1 MNKTLAGKTLII
13 SGASRGI
20 GLAIAKRAARD
31 GANIAILAK
40 TDRPDPRLPG
50 TIHTAAEEIVAAGG
64 QALPIVCDI
73 RDDART
79 AEAVAQAAAH
89 FGGIDICVNNA
100 SAINLVGTEALSMK
114 RYDLMHGIN
123 ARGTFLLSK
132 LCIPH
137 LKKADNPHV
146 LNISPP
152 LDFSVKWFKA
162 HAAYTLAKYGM
173 SVYAWAMAEEFRGAG
188 IAFNCLWPHTPIATA
203 AIQNMPG
210 AQAMVA
216 ASRTP
221 EIMADAAWH
230 VLTRPSREFT
240 GQFVLDDVILKE
252 AGETDFE
259 QYRFQPGSR
268 LAPDF
273 FVPDDA
279 PPIVE

>member
-1 MNKTLAGKTLII
+1 MSTLAGKTLVI

-20 GLAIAKRAARD
+20 GLEIAKRAARD

-40 TDRPDPRLPG
+40 TDQPHPKLPG
-50 TIHTAAEEIVAAGG
+50 TIHTAAQEIEDAGG
-64 QALPIVCDI
+64 KALPIVCDI
-73 RDDART
+73 RDDAGT
-79 AEAVAQAAAH
+79 AAAVDQAAEH

-100 SAINLVGTEALSMK
+100 SAINLVGTAHLSMK
-114 RYDLMHGIN
+114 RYDLMHEVN
-123 ARGTFLLSK
+123 SRGTFLLSK
-132 LCIPH
+132 LCVSY

-152 LDFSVKWFKA
+152 LDWDIKWFKP

-173 SVYAWAMAEEFRGAG
+173 SVYAWAMAEEFKSAG

-210 AQAMVA
+210 AEAMVA

-221 EIMADAAWH
+221 DIMGDAAWH
-230 VLTRPSREFT
+230 VLTKPSREFT
-240 GQFVLDDVILKE
+240 GQFCIDDLILQE
-252 AGETDFE
+252 AGVTDFSGYQFE
-259 QYRFQPGSR
+259 AGKT

-273 FVPDDA
+273 FVPADC